1 MKSIVFLAAA
11 ALSSFAQAQSCVPRE
26 YAQHL
31 QDAKTGS
38 GRISEAFTFCRSK
51 TTAGMVGPT
60 KAEVCEAE
68 AQKAFDAMQA
78 AKDNAA
84 VSFALGGCK
93 GDMPD
98 KKKR

>member
-1 MKSIVFLAAA
+1 MKTFAAILFA
-11 ALSSFAQAQSCVPRE
+11 AVAVGAQAQSCVPRE

-38 GRISEAFTFCRSK
+38 GRINEAFTFCRSK
-51 TTAGMVGPT
+51 TTAGMVGAS

-84 VSFALGGCK
+84 VSFALAGCK
-93 GDMPD
+93 GDMPA
-98 KKKR
+98 KKR